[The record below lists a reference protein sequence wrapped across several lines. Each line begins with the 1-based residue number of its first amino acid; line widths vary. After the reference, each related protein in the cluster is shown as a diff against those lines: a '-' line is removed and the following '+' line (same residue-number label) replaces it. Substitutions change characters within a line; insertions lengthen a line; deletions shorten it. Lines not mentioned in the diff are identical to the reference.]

1 METVDLLI
9 KDGDFPEQTDLTE
22 PQVAGGWNGI
32 STDIDRFGQKTSQI
46 LLGDFAPQRRK

>member
-22 PQVAGGWNGI
+22 PQVAGG
-32 STDIDRFGQKTSQI
+32 
-46 LLGDFAPQRRK
+46 